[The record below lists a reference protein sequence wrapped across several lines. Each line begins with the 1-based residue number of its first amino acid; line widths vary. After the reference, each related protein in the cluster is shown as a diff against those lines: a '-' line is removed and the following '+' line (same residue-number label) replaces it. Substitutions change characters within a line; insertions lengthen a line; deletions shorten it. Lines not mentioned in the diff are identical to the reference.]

1 MMEGQGNIV
10 RLYCRNCG
18 QLGHG
23 FCKKQFSA
31 EERLVIDATVLEIKR
46 SNKLVA
52 QANKRSG
59 LQCSQ
64 CGQHGHSFFWA
75 AEEGGG
81 SRTSLSLPI
90 PLLFF

>member
-1 MMEGQGNIV
+1 MEGQGNIV

-23 FCKKQFSA
+23 FCKKQFST

-64 CGQHGHSFFWA
+64 CGQHGHS
-75 AEEGGG
+75 
-81 SRTSLSLPI
+81 RCLSLSKAQNYSR
-90 PLLFF
+90 